1 MTDGAFLRLSDRWAI
16 SFDRLQ
22 WLVMQQKG
30 RGRWKAVAFV
40 ASEKGCYCAFSGK
53 KGVTPTPE
61 AANALLRIA

>member
-1 MTDGAFLRLSDRWAI
+1 MTDGVFLRLSDRWAI

-40 ASEKGCYCAFSGK
+40 ASEKR
-53 KGVTPTPE
+53 V
-61 AANALLRIA
+61 LLRVLREKGCHPYARGRKRAPAYA